1 VGLVPVTDGLKPGGI
16 LIVNTS
22 KPAAEIRK
30 KLNYKG
36 KLFTVDA
43 THIAREELGVPIS
56 NTTMLGAVIKA
67 TGVLSLNAMKSP
79 LEHRFGRVA
88 AKNMSA
94 MKRAFSEM
102 KAAKAA

>member
-1 VGLVPVTDGLKPGGI
+1 
-16 LIVNTS
+16 
-22 KPAAEIRK
+22 
-30 KLNYKG
+30 
-36 KLFTVDA
+36 
-43 THIAREELGVPIS
+43 
-56 NTTMLGAVIKA
+56 MLGAVIKA
-67 TGVLSLNAMKSP
+67 TAVLTLNAMKSP